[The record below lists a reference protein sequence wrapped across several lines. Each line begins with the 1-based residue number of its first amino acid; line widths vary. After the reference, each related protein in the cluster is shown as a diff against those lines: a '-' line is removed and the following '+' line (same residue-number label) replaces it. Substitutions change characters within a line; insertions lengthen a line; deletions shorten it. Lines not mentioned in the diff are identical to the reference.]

1 MRIFIK
7 KKKKNEK
14 NVLLKTKMSW
24 RDPILFFSSKSIK
37 KIVKKPKIKMRK
49 MFYSRERSSGVIQD
63 KQGAEKLLFL
73 L

>member
-7 KKKKNEK
+7 KKKKENEK

-37 KIVKKPKIKMRK
+37 KNCKKTKNKNEKNVLLERK
-49 MFYSRERSSGVIQD
+49 
-63 KQGAEKLLFL
+63 KLWSDPRQTRC
-73 L
+73 